1 MHLLPSWVL
10 QPLQSATLALPSLL
24 EPLLCP
30 AMQELPHDSASLS
43 EPMQGLGMPLAGM
56 PGAQDNSARHLMQ
69 MQMQGMNLQQMQ
81 GMGITGASCSILHGV
96 LTFHCFQEPYLP
108 ATSVRHALES
118 SLACI
123 CVPLPAE
130 LCPPRC

>member
-1 MHLLPSWVL
+1 M
-10 QPLQSATLALPSLL
+10 
-24 EPLLCP
+24 
-30 AMQELPHDSASLS
+30 
-43 EPMQGLGMPLAGM
+43 PMAGM

-81 GMGITGASCSILHGV
+81 GMGITGASRFILHCV
-96 LTFHCFQEPYLP
+96 LIFTLNNHVC
-108 ATSVRHALES
+108 RHLHECQVLES

-123 CVPLPAE
+123 CVPLPAL